1 MKEKN
6 LRKKLLGIPLIL
18 SLSLTVFAIC
28 GTILLFQTL
37 KQNTIETNEN
47 YLSHYMTE
55 IKKSLD
61 SYRLMVANNELEDE
75 FLNSFVSGGEENKI
89 LYAKRSL
96 AQQWT
101 HLLELYP
108 EIDGI
113 YLIGEE
119 ENFFFINPQ
128 SSYTLQSPARKEI
141 KNWVKQL
148 NENQNPFQDGWQV
161 FKTEESYFLNC
172 SILQKNSLFG
182 IWIRGDKFLDFFQEY
197 REKGENEI
205 LFQLKNEESK
215 NHQFED
221 DYLIITQYF
230 EGEDFGLTLLI
241 EKEKMLAS
249 VRHILWI
256 FLFLG
261 IIALIITICYI
272 LMLYKAILRIEDLN
286 RKVYEE
292 KIWGLKLKGQLL
304 QIQIKPHFFLNSLS
318 NILSFLYVGEIE
330 PAEKMIVY
338 LANHIRYL
346 LNSGSLICLGDE
358 IAHIKNYLAMQ
369 SLRFGPNFSCKISIS
384 PELEEC
390 LIPILSVQTF
400 VENSIKHAKSEDG
413 KVCIF
418 LSAFSVKVEDS
429 SYIKILIED
438 DAGGFDPQILEKLNH
453 HEPLEHEKRSHIG
466 ISNVR
471 ERIEWLYNGR
481 GKLYL
486 SNGKFHGA
494 LIEILLPLIYEK
506 DQLKEKIGEST

>member
-1 MKEKN
+1 
-6 LRKKLLGIPLIL
+6 
-18 SLSLTVFAIC
+18 
-28 GTILLFQTL
+28 
-37 KQNTIETNEN
+37 
-47 YLSHYMTE
+47 
-55 IKKSLD
+55 
-61 SYRLMVANNELEDE
+61 
-75 FLNSFVSGGEENKI
+75 
-89 LYAKRSL
+89 
-96 AQQWT
+96 
-101 HLLELYP
+101 
-108 EIDGI
+108 
-113 YLIGEE
+113 
-119 ENFFFINPQ
+119 
-128 SSYTLQSPARKEI
+128 
-141 KNWVKQL
+141 
-148 NENQNPFQDGWQV
+148 
-161 FKTEESYFLNC
+161 
-172 SILQKNSLFG
+172 
-182 IWIRGDKFLDFFQEY
+182 
-197 REKGENEI
+197 
-205 LFQLKNEESK
+205 
-215 NHQFED
+215 
-221 DYLIITQYF
+221 
-230 EGEDFGLTLLI
+230 
-241 EKEKMLAS
+241 
-249 VRHILWI
+249 
-256 FLFLG
+256 
-261 IIALIITICYI
+261 
-272 LMLYKAILRIEDLN
+272 
-286 RKVYEE
+286 
-292 KIWGLKLKGQLL
+292 
-304 QIQIKPHFFLNSLS
+304 
-318 NILSFLYVGEIE
+318 
-330 PAEKMIVY
+330 MIVY